1 MNLPSYTYIHQVQK
15 GCKRGSVRICAHNS
29 LVVTKKE
36 NLSMNCD
43 DLETLV
49 IETDNAKD
57 KSVIVNLFYRP
68 PKWSLITFHEYLT
81 LFLDRAAMSNK
92 NIVLIGDF
100 NLILLKSYQSHSV
113 KI

>member
-1 MNLPSYTYIHQVQK
+1 
-15 GCKRGSVRICAHNS
+15 
-29 LVVTKKE
+29 
-36 NLSMNCD
+36 MNCD
-43 DLETLV
+43 NLKTLV
-49 IETDNAKD
+49 IEIDNVKD
-57 KSVIVNLFYRP
+57 KSVIVNLVYRP
-68 PKWSLITFHEYLT
+68 PKWSLITFHEYLM